1 MNPITVIHLSVL
13 VGILIPIPFGSLLLP
28 YIYWRIRRKKENDL
42 FSIQARNILN
52 FQALFCILF
61 YVGLVVLWY
70 VFLQN
75 IWNGTLPNYAM
86 MAYPVAA
93 LLAVNIVYP
102 IFIACHRNIQKKYYH
117 TIRWFLKS

>member
-1 MNPITVIHLSVL
+1 MNPLTVIHLSAL
-13 VGILIPIPFGSLLLP
+13 VGTLIPIPFGSLLLP

-61 YVGLVVLWY
+61 YVSLVILWY

-86 MAYPVAA
+86 MAYPCCSLIGGKYCISYIYCMPQQYTKKV
-93 LLAVNIVYP
+93 LPYYSL
-102 IFIACHRNIQKKYYH
+102 IF
-117 TIRWFLKS
+117 